1 MCYGLVTRIGS
12 PLYVQGVTYIYGCKY
27 QSIAIIH
34 QSFGPDG
41 ATVWCNRNTR
51 VKLLDSMPEPMT
63 WTRKEMMSPP
73 TNILVSQDGQAGECS
88 CACSSRIRRPSTI

>member
-1 MCYGLVTRIGS
+1 MTVSTSMIA
-12 PLYVQGVTYIYGCKY
+12 T
-27 QSIAIIH
+27 IAIIR
-34 QSFGPDG
+34 QSFSPDG